1 MYGGGAITGRV
12 CYAMGCLA
20 VPARSLGN
28 RWRRLWR
35 KKRAPIPMTGVGA
48 HVVYLTLWMVG
59 LPSNATTSMP
69 LYVS

>member
-1 MYGGGAITGRV
+1 MLAGASP
-12 CYAMGCLA
+12 LA
-20 VPARSLGN
+20 REQVEAVVAE
-28 RWRRLWR
+28 
-35 KKRAPIPMTGVGA
+35 KRAPIPMTGVGA